1 MSKENLVEK
10 LSEKYQFS
18 KKQALEILNYIFDSI
33 IESVRKGEDVKISG
47 FGTFRLKVRK
57 ARTAVNPR
65 TGEKIEVPEKK
76 TPKFTPSKNFK
87 EAVK

>member
-33 IESVRKGEDVKISG
+33 IEAVRKGEDVKISG